1 MLLGKSRFLK
11 PAYSIF
17 LYMTGVK
24 YKWQLQ
30 FVNKEGEWQEFDSF
44 QNKSE
49 AQEVQTQYEVKHN
62 KHCRIINF
70 EESMVFGSDHDM

>member
-30 FVNKEGEWQEFDSF
+30 FVNKEAEWQEFDSF

-49 AQEVQTQYEVKHN
+49 DLFYILGFAFHISWRESD
-62 KHCRIINF
+62 IIL
-70 EESMVFGSDHDM
+70 G

>member
-62 KHCRIINF
+62 THCRIINV
-70 EESMVFGSDHDM
+70 EDSLGLGSEHEM

>member
-11 PAYSIF
+11 HAYSIF

-62 KHCRIINF
+62 THCRIINV
-70 EESMVFGSDHDM
+70 EESMWLGSEHEM

>member
-1 MLLGKSRFLK
+1 
-11 PAYSIF
+11 
-17 LYMTGVK
+17 MTGVK

-62 KHCRIINF
+62 RHCRIINV
-70 EESMVFGSDHDM
+70 EESMGLGSEHEM